1 MRIAIVC
8 YPTYGGSG
16 VVATELGKYLAK
28 KNHEVHF
35 VSYAI
40 PYKLSTFYDNI
51 YFHEVEMYTY
61 PLFEFPLYSIALASK
76 LSEVAI
82 FHNIDLIHVHY
93 AIPHATSAYLAK
105 EILRHENYKRRIK
118 IITTLHGT
126 DITLV
131 GLQTSFLKTVKFSIE
146 LSDGVTAVS
155 KFLREKTISSYQIKK
170 EIEVIYN
177 FVDTEKYKKIESC
190 EIKKLKEHFAPKG
203 EKILIHISNFRK
215 LKRVTDVIHI
225 FYNVS
230 KKLSTNLILVG
241 DGPERSE
248 CEKLVRELNITEKVF
263 FMGKQD
269 SITELLTI
277 SDIFLM
283 PSESESFGLSALE
296 AMSTS
301 LPVIS
306 TNIGGLPELNLHGVT
321 GYTAEVGD
329 IHTMSEYTME
339 LLSNDIKYQ
348 KFSENAR
355 KRAEEFNSEKIIPQ
369 YEKYYERILNN

>member
-1 MRIAIVC
+1 MKIAIVC

-16 VVATELGKYLAK
+16 VVATELGKFLAK
-28 KNHEVHF
+28 RGHEIHF

-40 PYKLSTFYDNI
+40 PSKLSIFYDNI
-51 YFHEVEMYTY
+51 FFHEVEMYTY

-76 LSEVAI
+76 LVDVAI
-82 FHNIDLIHVHY
+82 FNEIDLIHVHY

-105 EILRHENYKRRIK
+105 EILKFENHKKRIK
-118 IITTLHGT
+118 IVTTLHGT

-131 GLQTSFLKTVKFSIE
+131 GLEPSFLKTLKFSIE
-146 LSDGVTAVS
+146 QSDGVTAVS
-155 KFLREKTISSYQIKK
+155 NFLKEKTISSYKIKN

-177 FVDTEKYKKIESC
+177 FVDVNKYKKCDSS
-190 EIKKLKEHFAPKG
+190 EIKKLKEHFAPNN
-203 EKILIHISNFRK
+203 EKVLIHTSNFRK
-215 LKRVTDVIHI
+215 LKRVPDVIKI
-225 FYNVS
+225 FHKVS
-230 KKLSTNLILVG
+230 EKIPSVLILIG

-248 CEKLVRELNITEKVF
+248 CEKLVRELNLTSKVM

-269 SITELLTI
+269 SISELLSI

-301 LPVIS
+301 IPVIS
-306 TNIGGLPELNLHGVT
+306 TNIGGLPELNINGKT
-321 GYTAEVGD
+321 GFTAKVGD
-329 IHTMSEYTME
+329 IESMASFTIQLLTNEAEY
-339 LLSNDIKYQ
+339 K

-355 KRAEEFNSEKIIPQ
+355 KRAEEFRSENIIPK
-369 YEKYYERILNN
+369 YEKYYEKILNK